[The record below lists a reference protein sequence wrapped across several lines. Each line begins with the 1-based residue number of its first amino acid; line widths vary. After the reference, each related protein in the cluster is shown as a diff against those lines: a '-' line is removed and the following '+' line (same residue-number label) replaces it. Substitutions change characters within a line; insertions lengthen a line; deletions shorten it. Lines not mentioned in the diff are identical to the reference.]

1 MVRDGGRAAEALGSF
16 EVGVERGGVGFA
28 TDDAGARASLFVAPA
43 HPPDRAAGALD
54 LLDAHCACT
63 WAVVP
68 AALAA
73 SAWTSARKL
82 PAAAARG
89 ARSAARS
96 GVLGRA
102 AVWRCEAIQAL
113 KSSGVIRIRER
124 SLTAGSSPSVIAR
137 RTAVSDSLHAA
148 ATSLIVR
155 STSLAVAATVRPA
168 GAGAVTRNDVGI
180 AEVVKVCVTVISA
193 SLIREARMRAGLS
206 QAQLAERCG
215 KSKVQIGRW
224 ETGTV
229 APSIDT
235 LLEIVR
241 SCGFDLPLMLE
252 TYRKIDDRELTKLQ
266 RYSPERRVHP
276 MLDRITTET
285 Q

>member
-1 MVRDGGRAAEALGSF
+1 
-16 EVGVERGGVGFA
+16 
-28 TDDAGARASLFVAPA
+28 
-43 HPPDRAAGALD
+43 
-54 LLDAHCACT
+54 
-63 WAVVP
+63 
-68 AALAA
+68 
-73 SAWTSARKL
+73 
-82 PAAAARG
+82 
-89 ARSAARS
+89 
-96 GVLGRA
+96 
-102 AVWRCEAIQAL
+102 
-113 KSSGVIRIRER
+113 
-124 SLTAGSSPSVIAR
+124 
-137 RTAVSDSLHAA
+137 
-148 ATSLIVR
+148 
-155 STSLAVAATVRPA
+155 
-168 GAGAVTRNDVGI
+168 
-180 AEVVKVCVTVISA
+180 
-193 SLIREARMRAGLS
+193 MRAGLS

-276 MLDRITTET
+276 MLDRITTDA